1 MATHVTPA
9 PAPPAPAPPVAAPGW
24 SGQQHYP
31 PPPPPPVRGGRRR
44 GLLGLWILAGVAAIA
59 SIAALVLSVIAVVG
73 QPSDVRPA
81 PTTSAVPAS
90 GAPILFDDTADRPLC
105 EALPDLM
112 REANS
117 RSNAFIATPVDSAER
132 RAAIP
137 RFKSESEDWA
147 NRMQQVI
154 AAHSE
159 PSRYL
164 TRTLQRY
171 VDDVLLYS
179 QNVYPERPYDKF
191 DDATWNLAIVDYGG
205 ALGRCQQLG
214 IRW

>member
-1 MATHVTPA
+1 
-9 PAPPAPAPPVAAPGW
+9 
-24 SGQQHYP
+24 
-31 PPPPPPVRGGRRR
+31 
-44 GLLGLWILAGVAAIA
+44 LWILAVVAAVA
-59 SIAALVLSVIAVVG
+59 SIAALVLGIVAVGKSSQV
-73 QPSDVRPA
+73 QRAPA
-81 PTTSAVPAS
+81 PAAQTPMPA
-90 GAPILFDDTADRPLC
+90 APILFDDAADRPLC

-117 RSNAFIATPVDSAER
+117 RSNAFIATPVDSPER
-132 RAAIP
+132 KAAIP
-137 RFKSESEDWA
+137 RFKAESEEWA

-164 TRTLQRY
+164 TRTVQRY

-179 QNVYPERPYDKF
+179 QNVYPDRPYDKF
-191 DDATWNLAIVDYGG
+191 DDDTWNLAIVDYGG

>member
-1 MATHVTPA
+1 MATQLPT
-9 PAPPAPAPPVAAPGW
+9 APAPPVAAPGW

-31 PPPPPPVRGGRRR
+31 PAPPPPVGVRRRR
-44 GLLGLWILAGVAAIA
+44 GPIGLWILAGFAVIVA
-59 SIAALVLSVIAVVG
+59 IAALVLGVIAVVTK
-73 QPSDVRPA
+73 
-81 PTTSAVPAS
+81 PTTVQSAPATS
-90 GAPILFDDTADRPLC
+90 AAPGAAAPILFDDATDRTLC

-112 REANS
+112 RESTS
-117 RSNAFIATPVDSAER
+117 RRNDFIATPVDSPER
-132 RAAIP
+132 KAAIP
-137 RFKSESEDWA
+137 RFKAESEDWA

-179 QNVYPERPYDKF
+179 QNVYPQRPYDKF

-214 IRW
+214 IKW

>member
-9 PAPPAPAPPVAAPGW
+9 PAPPAAAPPVAAPGW
-24 SGQQHYP
+24 SGQQPYP
-31 PPPPPPVRGGRRR
+31 PPPPPPIRAGRVRGPI
-44 GLLGLWILAGVAAIA
+44 GLWILAGVAAVA
-59 SIAALVLSVIAVVG
+59 SIAALVLGVIAVVG
-73 QPSDVRPA
+73 TPSQVQSA
-81 PTTSAVPAS
+81 PTTPPAAASA
-90 GAPILFDDTADRPLC
+90 APILFDDKADRALC
-105 EALPDLM
+105 QALPDLM
-112 REANS
+112 RESTS
-117 RSNAFIATPVDSAER
+117 RRNAFIATAVNSPER

-137 RFKSESEDWA
+137 RFKAESEDWA
-147 NRMQQVI
+147 LRMQQVI

-164 TRTLQRY
+164 TRTVQRY

-191 DDATWNLAIVDYGG
+191 DDATWNLAVVDYGG